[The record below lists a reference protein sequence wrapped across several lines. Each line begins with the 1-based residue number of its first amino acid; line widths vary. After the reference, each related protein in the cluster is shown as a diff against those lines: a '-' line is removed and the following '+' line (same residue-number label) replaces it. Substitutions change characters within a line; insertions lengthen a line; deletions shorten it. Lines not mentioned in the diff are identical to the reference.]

1 MSELNLQYE
10 NIGKKMP
17 KVSSVFIETL
27 KNHKVDRFF
36 CVPGESYLPVM
47 NELVSNPI
55 IDVVTCRH
63 EGVPVLCI
71 QCSGHHDINGHRTI

>member
-1 MSELNLQYE
+1 MA
-10 NIGKKMP
+10 

-63 EGVPVLCI
+63 EGGAGFMAVADAWRWQSRNPDGYVA
-71 QCSGHHDINGHRTI
+71 SSDD

>member
-1 MSELNLQYE
+1 
-10 NIGKKMP
+10 MP

-63 EGVPVLCI
+63 EVVLDLW
-71 QCSGHHDINGHRTI
+71 QLQTQSVLENQV

>member
-1 MSELNLQYE
+1 MVELNLQYK

-55 IDVVTCRH
+55 T
-63 EGVPVLCI
+63 
-71 QCSGHHDINGHRTI
+71 

>member
-1 MSELNLQYE
+1 
-10 NIGKKMP
+10 MP

-63 EGVPVLCI
+63 EGLSLI
-71 QCSGHHDINGHRTI
+71 HI

>member
-1 MSELNLQYE
+1 MAELNLQYE

-36 CVPGESYLPVM
+36 CVPGESYLPIM
-47 NELVSNPI
+47 NELVSNPYNSEFMKLATLPKKI
-55 IDVVTCRH
+55 PIGATKA
-63 EGVPVLCI
+63 
-71 QCSGHHDINGHRTI
+71 TISK

>member
-1 MSELNLQYE
+1 
-10 NIGKKMP
+10 MP

-47 NELVSNPI
+47 NELVSNPRLWKPSEC
-55 IDVVTCRH
+55 D
-63 EGVPVLCI
+63 EGFRVRILL
-71 QCSGHHDINGHRTI
+71 

>member
-1 MSELNLQYE
+1 
-10 NIGKKMP
+10 MP

-47 NELVSNPI
+47 N
-55 IDVVTCRH
+55 
-63 EGVPVLCI
+63 
-71 QCSGHHDINGHRTI
+71 